1 MMNVS
6 EAAVVLGAELRG
18 ADVRF
23 ERVSTD
29 TRTLK
34 AGYLFVALRGDHF
47 DGHGFLGAAHSAGA
61 VAALI
66 ETTHTEPAPLPA
78 LVVAD
83 ARLALGRLA
92 AAWRRRFS
100 LPLVALTGSSGKT
113 TVKEMLAAILR
124 AAVAGSGGVDQ
135 NASAVLA
142 TRGNLNNDIGVPLM
156 LLELTA
162 DHRYAVIEMGMNHAG
177 EIAYLTQLAAPD
189 VALITNAGRAH
200 IEFLGS
206 EEAIASAKGEIFEG
220 LSADGTAVINAD
232 DRHAPM
238 WRGLA
243 GARALVEFGLQP
255 TADVTATYEQ
265 HGVESRLQL
274 TTPSG
279 TATVMLR
286 APACTSVLA

>member
-34 AGYLFVALRGDHF
+34 PGDLFVALRGEHF

-135 NASAVLA
+135 NASAVDHLITLA
-142 TRGNLNNDIGVPLM
+142 
-156 LLELTA
+156 LTA
-162 DHRYAVIEMGMNHAG
+162 FLVGDRENTGTIHRDQFA
-177 EIAYLTQLAAPD
+177 LR
-189 VALITNAGRAH
+189 VANGVDIQVLRKTVRACVL
-200 IEFLGS
+200 LG
-206 EEAIASAKGEIFEG
+206 
-220 LSADGTAVINAD
+220 L
-232 DRHAPM
+232 
-238 WRGLA
+238 
-243 GARALVEFGLQP
+243 
-255 TADVTATYEQ
+255 
-265 HGVESRLQL
+265 
-274 TTPSG
+274 
-279 TATVMLR
+279 LR
-286 APACTSVLA
+286 